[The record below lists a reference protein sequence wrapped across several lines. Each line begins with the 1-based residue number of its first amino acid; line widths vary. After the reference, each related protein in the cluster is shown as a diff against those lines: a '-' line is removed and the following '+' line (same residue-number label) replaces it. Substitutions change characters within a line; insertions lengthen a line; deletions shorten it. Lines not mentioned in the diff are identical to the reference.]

1 MEKRYYLGL
10 DGGGTK
16 TACVLYDAV
25 TEQLWTHTDGPTNH
39 EVLPRGMEDVAG
51 ALEGVLRPLLEKA
64 GLNCGDIAAAV
75 FGMSGV
81 DTPAQ
86 HTRISG
92 MIGAM
97 GFENYLLANDAYLAV
112 KAVCGS
118 CGVGAVNGTG
128 CNVVGIHKSG
138 RMTQTGGFGSFSGDV
153 GGGDYLVSRV
163 VRAVYEQYF
172 KDGAETA
179 LSGMLFSYLGIEDE
193 NDLMEVLTDRLAR
206 EKGETTLAL
215 CRMAYQASAAGD
227 REAGRILTGIGEGY
241 ARTIRAVARRLELEA
256 PVAVGLV
263 GSQFTKCEDRT
274 AIETLKRELG
284 PGFEVRIIDTTPV
297 AGALLWALELDG
309 VQADREALKKRLAAI

>member
-25 TEQLWTHTDGPTNH
+25 TGQLWTHTGGPTNH
-39 EVLPRGMEDVAG
+39 EVLPGDMADVPG
-51 ALEGVLRPLLEKA
+51 ALEGVLRPLLEKV
-64 GLNCGDIAAAV
+64 GLRCGDVAAAV

-81 DTPAQ
+81 DTQAQ
-86 HTRISG
+86 HTQISG
-92 MIGAM
+92 MIRAM
-97 GFENYLLANDAYLAV
+97 GFGNFLLANDAYLAV

-128 CNVVGIHKSG
+128 CNVVGINERG

-179 LSGMLFSYLGIEDE
+179 LSPMLFAYLGIENE
-193 NDLMEVLTDRLAR
+193 NELMETLTDRLAR

-215 CRMAYQASAAGD
+215 CRMAYQAAAAGD
-227 REAGRILTGIGEGY
+227 REAGSILTRIGAGY
-241 ARTIRAVARRLELEA
+241 AKTVRAVARRLELEA

-263 GSQFTKCEDRT
+263 GSQFTKCEDQT

-284 PGFEVRIIDTTPV
+284 PGFEVRIIDTRPV

-309 VQADREALKKRLAAI
+309 VETDGESLKKRIAAI